1 MGRKKGKKTNNVNDN
16 VVNEEN
22 LSSSVDDKPSNEES
36 TEEIVENID
45 NNVEENK
52 EEVKIT
58 DEVQNLEVSENIETE
73 TSVEDSIKEE
83 DLKNEGSKIEENVEI
98 PNVIKPEN
106 KEENKKKKPNKFI
119 IIGLCA
125 LILIMMIIT
134 ATMGGDT
141 FQEGS
146 LTYNEFQAE
155 VKAGN
160 IESVIEDSMSPLI
173 TVVYKEGVCQ
183 EEYDEE
189 TNELKELNIVDNKRM
204 ETVINPNDEDFYK
217 NLAIA
222 DVKILIKDTTG
233 TTVMVALLGYLP
245 TFLMMGLLIWYMMS
259 TLKGG
264 MGQKKKKPVVKSET
278 KFSDV
283 AGMTEE
289 KEELL
294 FAIRSLKNS
303 EDYVAKGVK
312 PVRGILLEGPPGVGK
327 TLLAKAVAGE
337 AGVNFLSYSG
347 ADFVEMFVGLG
358 ARRIRNMY
366 EEAEKQKPCVVFIDE
381 IDALGKTRISGN
393 GSPGNQEADQ
403 TLVALLERMDGLNTT
418 SGILF
423 IAATNRVDSLDSA
436 LLRPGRFDK
445 TIHIGPPKTKED
457 REAIIEVHSKG
468 KHFEDG
474 VTTEKIGKL
483 CYGLTG
489 AEIAAALNDAVL
501 ESFKADRNGIISLD
515 DIDKAI
521 MKLFARG
528 LAKGR
533 HSDKDLKRVAIHEVG
548 HALMN
553 RHLGRTVVKVSIQPY
568 SSGVGGV
575 TQVDGENSGFD
586 GLRTKT
592 DLENDIKTLYAGKVA
607 EEVLLGEC
615 SVGASNDL
623 DRATHI
629 LRDYIGA
636 YGMNNGSYLSLVGLG
651 RENMMITANEKLLEE
666 MNEVAKSIY
675 ESVVAYFRKA
685 EVREKLQNIADVL
698 VEKEVIYD
706 LEEFFEEKS
715 DVVEDKQSFLEKVT
729 EKVSDILEKKDDENA

>member
-1 MGRKKGKKTNNVNDN
+1 MSRKRRKKLIENTEN
-16 VVNEEN
+16 VVNTDEVSNTDEVTNGLDIETEPFVEDKVEEN
-22 LSSSVDDKPSNEES
+22 VSVEENGSVEDILENENNVS
-36 TEEIVENID
+36 TSEEDIVEEVVEIEE
-45 NNVEENK
+45 NVNKVQENENTSQEENK
-52 EEVKIT
+52 EE
-58 DEVQNLEVSENIETE
+58 D
-73 TSVEDSIKEE
+73 KE
-83 DLKNEGSKIEENVEI
+83 
-98 PNVIKPEN
+98 
-106 KEENKKKKPNKFI
+106 KKKKPNKFVV
-119 IIGLCA
+119 IGLCVLLFFMICA
-125 LILIMMIIT
+125 STMMQ
-134 ATMGGDT
+134 GDNIK
-141 FQEGS
+141 EGS
-146 LTYNEFQAE
+146 LSYKEFLSE
-155 VKAGN
+155 VDNGYIDYVLYDSTSHL
-160 IESVIEDSMSPLI
+160 IEV
-173 TVVYKEGVCQ
+173 TYKEGVCQ
-183 EEYDEE
+183 EDYFDEE
-189 TNELKELNIVDNKRM
+189 TGEMKELTIVDNRRI
-204 ETVINPNDEDFYK
+204 ETVINPSDDDFYK
-217 NLAIA
+217 YLALH
-222 DVKILIKDTTG
+222 DVDLKIKDTTG
-233 TTVMVALLGYLP
+233 TTIMVALLGYLP
-245 TFLMMGLLIWYMMS
+245 TFLLMGILIWYMYS
-259 TLKGG
+259 TFKGG
-264 MGQKKKKPVVKSET
+264 MGQKKKPAVVKSTT

-303 EDYVAKGVK
+303 EEYVAKGVK

-403 TLVALLERMDGLNTT
+403 TLVALLERMDGMNTT

-474 VTTEKIGKL
+474 VTTERIGKL

-501 ESFKADRNGIISLD
+501 ESFKAERQGIISLD

-533 HSDKDLKRVAIHEVG
+533 HSDKDLRRVAVHEVG

-553 RHLGRTVVKVSIQPY
+553 RYLGRVVVKVSIQPY

-575 TQVDGENSGFD
+575 TQVDGENSGFE
-586 GLRTKT
+586 GLRTKS

-607 EEVLLGEC
+607 EEIVFGEC

-636 YGMNNGSYLSLVGLG
+636 YGMQDGNYLSLVGLS
-651 RENMMITANEKLLEE
+651 RENLMISANETLLED
-666 MNEVAKSIY
+666 MKKTAKTIYSEVV
-675 ESVVAYFRKA
+675 EYFSND
-685 EVREKLQNIADVL
+685 EVKEKLQNIADVL

-715 DVVEDKQSFLEKVT
+715 EESINLD
-729 EKVSDILEKKDDENA
+729 KKDEENA

>member
-1 MGRKKGKKTNNVNDN
+1 MSKRKKKSNNDLNDN
-16 VVNEEN
+16 VVNEEI
-22 LSSSVDDKPSNEES
+22 LSSSVDDKPSNEENIK
-36 TEEIVENID
+36 EIVED
-45 NNVEENK
+45 NTEENINEIK
-52 EEVKIT
+52 VPEVVSEEEKTEVSEEVK
-58 DEVQNLEVSENIETE
+58 EEK
-73 TSVEDSIKEE
+73 EDNS
-83 DLKNEGSKIEENVEI
+83 EENVVVPKIIE
-98 PNVIKPEN
+98 PKKE
-106 KEENKKKKPNKFI
+106 EENKKKKPNKWV
-119 IIGLCA
+119 IIGLSV
-125 LILIMMIIT
+125 LIFVMMMIT
-134 ATMGGDT
+134 AMMGGET
-141 FQEGS
+141 YQEGS

-160 IESVIEDSMSPLI
+160 IESVIEDGLSPLI

-183 EEYDEE
+183 EEFDEE
-189 TNELKELNIVDNKRM
+189 TGELKELNIVDNQRI
-204 ETVINPNDEDFYK
+204 ETVINPSDKDFYK
-217 NLAIA
+217 NLALE
-222 DVKILIKDTTG
+222 DVKIKVKDTTG

-245 TFLMMGLLIWYMMS
+245 TFLMMGLLLWYMMS

-264 MGQKKKKPVVKSET
+264 MGQKKKTTAVKSTT

-283 AGMTEE
+283 AGMSEE

-303 EDYVAKGVK
+303 EEYVEKGVK

-366 EEAEKQKPCVVFIDE
+366 DEAEKQKPCVVFIDE

-403 TLVALLERMDGLNTT
+403 TLVALLERMDGMNTT

-501 ESFKADRNGIISLD
+501 ESFKADRKGVISLD

-548 HALMN
+548 HAMMN

-586 GLRTKT
+586 GLRTKS

-607 EEVLLGEC
+607 EEVVLGEC

-636 YGMNNGSYLSLVGLG
+636 YGMNSGSYLSLVGLG

-666 MNEVAKSIY
+666 MNSVAKSIY
-675 ESVVAYFRKA
+675 DSVVEYFRKA

-698 VEKEVIYD
+698 VEREVIYD
-706 LEEFFEEKS
+706 LEEFFEEKAEES
-715 DVVEDKQSFLEKVT
+715 ISLD
-729 EKVSDILEKKDDENA
+729 KKDEENA

>member
-1 MGRKKGKKTNNVNDN
+1 MSRKRRKKLVDNTENMVNTDEVSNEFEVETEPFVEEKTEENVSVEENSSVENILENENNV
-16 VVNEEN
+16 VPSEEN
-22 LSSSVDDKPSNEES
+22 IVDEVKSSEEV
-36 TEEIVENID
+36 TEEIE
-45 NNVEENK
+45 NVEEIENNVQENENTSQ
-52 EEVKIT
+52 EE
-58 DEVQNLEVSENIETE
+58 
-73 TSVEDSIKEE
+73 
-83 DLKNEGSKIEENVEI
+83 
-98 PNVIKPEN
+98 
-106 KEENKKKKPNKFI
+106 KEENKKKKPNKFVV
-119 IIGLCA
+119 IGLCV
-125 LILIMMIIT
+125 LLFLMVCVSTMMQ
-134 ATMGGDT
+134 GDNIK
-141 FQEGS
+141 EGS
-146 LTYNEFQAE
+146 LTYNEFMSE
-155 VKAGN
+155 VENKN
-160 IESVIEDSMSPLI
+160 IDYVLYDSTSHLIEV
-173 TVVYKEGVCQ
+173 TYKEGVCQ
-183 EEYDEE
+183 EEYYDEE
-189 TNELKELNIVDNKRM
+189 TGELKELVIVDNRRI
-204 ETVINPNDEDFYK
+204 ETVINPSDEDFYK
-217 NLAIA
+217 YLALH
-222 DVKILIKDTTG
+222 DVDLKIKDTTS
-233 TTVMVALLGYLP
+233 TTIMVALLGYLP
-245 TFLMMGLLIWYMMS
+245 TFLLMGILIWYMYS
-259 TLKGG
+259 TFKGG
-264 MGQKKKKPVVKSET
+264 MGQKKKPTAVKSTT

-303 EDYVAKGVK
+303 EEYVAKGVK

-403 TLVALLERMDGLNTT
+403 TLVALLERMDGMNTT

-501 ESFKADRNGIISLD
+501 ESFKAERQGIISLD

-533 HSDKDLKRVAIHEVG
+533 HSDKDLKRVAVHEVG

-553 RHLGRTVVKVSIQPY
+553 RYLGRTVVKVSIQPY

-575 TQVDGENSGFD
+575 TQVDGENSGFE
-586 GLRTKT
+586 GLRTKS

-607 EEVLLGEC
+607 EEIIFGEC
-615 SVGASNDL
+615 SIGASNDL

-629 LRDYIGA
+629 LKDYIGA
-636 YGMNNGSYLSLVGLG
+636 YGMQEGNYLSLVGLS
-651 RENMMITANEKLLEE
+651 RENMMISANETLLED
-666 MNEVAKSIY
+666 MKKTAKQIYSEVVK
-675 ESVVAYFRKA
+675 YFSND
-685 EVREKLQNIADVL
+685 EVKEKLQNIADVL

-706 LEEFFEEKS
+706 LEEFFEEE
-715 DVVEDKQSFLEKVT
+715 VEEKQSFLEKVT
-729 EKVSDILEKKDDENA
+729 EKVSDILDKKDEENA

>member
-1 MGRKKGKKTNNVNDN
+1 MSKRKKKSNNDLNDN

-22 LSSSVDDKPSNEES
+22 IK
-36 TEEIVENID
+36 EIVED
-45 NNVEENK
+45 NTEENINEIK
-52 EEVKIT
+52 VPEVVSEEEKTEESEEVK
-58 DEVQNLEVSENIETE
+58 EEK
-73 TSVEDSIKEE
+73 EDNS
-83 DLKNEGSKIEENVEI
+83 EENVVVPEI
-98 PNVIKPEN
+98 IEPKKE
-106 KEENKKKKPNKFI
+106 EENKKKKPNKWV
-119 IIGLCA
+119 IIGLSA
-125 LILIMMIIT
+125 LIFVMMMIT
-134 ATMGGDT
+134 AMMGGET
-141 FQEGS
+141 YQEGS

-160 IESVIEDSMSPLI
+160 IESVIEDGLSPLI

-183 EEYDEE
+183 EEFDEE
-189 TNELKELNIVDNKRM
+189 TGELKELNIVDNQRI
-204 ETVINPNDEDFYK
+204 ETVINPSDDDFYK

-222 DVKILIKDTTG
+222 DVKIKVKDTTG

-264 MGQKKKKPVVKSET
+264 MGQKKKTTAVKSTT

-283 AGMTEE
+283 AGMSEE

-303 EDYVAKGVK
+303 EEYVEKGVK

-366 EEAEKQKPCVVFIDE
+366 DEAEKQKPCVVFIDE

-403 TLVALLERMDGLNTT
+403 TLVALLERMDGMNTT

-501 ESFKADRNGIISLD
+501 ESFKADRKGVISLD

-548 HALMN
+548 HAMMN

-586 GLRTKT
+586 GLRTKS

-607 EEVLLGEC
+607 EEVVLGEC

-636 YGMNNGSYLSLVGLG
+636 YGMNSGSYLSLVGLG

-666 MNEVAKSIY
+666 MNSVAKSIY
-675 ESVVAYFRKA
+675 DSVVEYFRKA

-698 VEKEVIYD
+698 VEREVIYD
-706 LEEFFEEKS
+706 LEEFFEEKAEES
-715 DVVEDKQSFLEKVT
+715 ISLD
-729 EKVSDILEKKDDENA
+729 KKDEENA

>member
-1 MGRKKGKKTNNVNDN
+1 MSKRKKKSNNDLNDN
-16 VVNEEN
+16 VVNEEI
-22 LSSSVDDKPSNEES
+22 LSSSVDDKPSNEENIK
-36 TEEIVENID
+36 EIVED
-45 NNVEENK
+45 NTEENINEIK
-52 EEVKIT
+52 VPEVVSEEEKTEVSEEVK
-58 DEVQNLEVSENIETE
+58 EEK
-73 TSVEDSIKEE
+73 EDNS
-83 DLKNEGSKIEENVEI
+83 EENVVVPKIIE
-98 PNVIKPEN
+98 PKKE
-106 KEENKKKKPNKFI
+106 EENKKKKPNKWV
-119 IIGLCA
+119 IIGLSV
-125 LILIMMIIT
+125 LIFVMMMIT
-134 ATMGGDT
+134 AMMGGET
-141 FQEGS
+141 YQEGS
-146 LTYNEFQAE
+146 LTYNKFQEE

-160 IESVIEDSMSPLI
+160 IDSVIEDGLSPLI

-183 EEYDEE
+183 EEFDEE
-189 TNELKELNIVDNKRM
+189 TGELKELNIVDNQRI
-204 ETVINPNDEDFYK
+204 ETVINPSDKDFYK
-217 NLAIA
+217 NLALE
-222 DVKILIKDTTG
+222 DVKIKVKDTTG

-245 TFLMMGLLIWYMMS
+245 TFLMMGLLLWYMMS

-264 MGQKKKKPVVKSET
+264 MGQKKKTTAVKSTT

-283 AGMTEE
+283 AGMSEE

-303 EDYVAKGVK
+303 EEYVEKGVK

-366 EEAEKQKPCVVFIDE
+366 DEAEKQKPCVVFIDE

-403 TLVALLERMDGLNTT
+403 TLVALLERMDGMNTT

-501 ESFKADRNGIISLD
+501 ESFKADRKGVISLD

-548 HALMN
+548 HAMMN

-586 GLRTKT
+586 GLRTKS

-607 EEVLLGEC
+607 EEVVLGEC

-636 YGMNNGSYLSLVGLG
+636 YGMNSGSYLSLVGLG

-666 MNEVAKSIY
+666 MNSVAKSIY
-675 ESVVAYFRKA
+675 DSVVEYFRKA

-698 VEKEVIYD
+698 VEREVIYD
-706 LEEFFEEKS
+706 LEEFFEEKAEES
-715 DVVEDKQSFLEKVT
+715 ISLD
-729 EKVSDILEKKDDENA
+729 KKDEENA

>member
-1 MGRKKGKKTNNVNDN
+1 MSKRKKKSNNDLNDN
-16 VVNEEN
+16 DVNEEI
-22 LSSSVDDKPSNEES
+22 LSSSVDDKPSNEENIK
-36 TEEIVENID
+36 EIVED
-45 NNVEENK
+45 NTEENINEIK
-52 EEVKIT
+52 VPEVVSEEEKT
-58 DEVQNLEVSENIETE
+58 EVSEEE
-73 TSVEDSIKEE
+73 KEE
-83 DLKNEGSKIEENVEI
+83 KEDNSEENVVVPEI
-98 PNVIKPEN
+98 IEPKKE
-106 KEENKKKKPNKFI
+106 EENKKKKPNKWV
-119 IIGLCA
+119 IIGLSV
-125 LILIMMIIT
+125 LIFVMMMIT
-134 ATMGGDT
+134 AMMGGET
-141 FQEGS
+141 YQEGS
-146 LTYNEFQAE
+146 LTYNEFQDE
-155 VKAGN
+155 VKAHN
-160 IESVIEDSMSPLI
+160 IDSVIEDGLSPLI

-183 EEYDEE
+183 EEFDEE
-189 TNELKELNIVDNKRM
+189 TGELKELNIVDNQRI
-204 ETVINPNDEDFYK
+204 ETVINPSDDDFYK
-217 NLAIA
+217 NLAIEG
-222 DVKILIKDTTG
+222 VKIKVKDTTG

-264 MGQKKKKPVVKSET
+264 MGQKKKTTAVKSTT

-283 AGMTEE
+283 AGMSEE

-303 EDYVAKGVK
+303 EEYVEKGVK

-366 EEAEKQKPCVVFIDE
+366 DEAEKQKPCVVFIDE

-403 TLVALLERMDGLNTT
+403 TLVALLERMDGMNTT

-501 ESFKADRNGIISLD
+501 ESFKADRKGVISLD

-548 HALMN
+548 HAMMN

-586 GLRTKT
+586 GLRTKS

-607 EEVLLGEC
+607 EEVVLGEC

-636 YGMNNGSYLSLVGLG
+636 YGMNSGSYLSLVGLG

-666 MNEVAKSIY
+666 MNSVAKSIY
-675 ESVVAYFRKA
+675 DSVVEYFRKA

-698 VEKEVIYD
+698 VEREVIYD
-706 LEEFFEEKS
+706 LEEFFEEKAEES
-715 DVVEDKQSFLEKVT
+715 ISLD
-729 EKVSDILEKKDDENA
+729 KKDEENA

>member
-1 MGRKKGKKTNNVNDN
+1 MSKRKKKSNNDLNDN
-16 VVNEEN
+16 VVNEEI
-22 LSSSVDDKPSNEES
+22 LSSSVDDKPSNEENIK
-36 TEEIVENID
+36 EIVED
-45 NNVEENK
+45 NTEENINEIK
-52 EEVKIT
+52 VPEVVSEEEKTEESEEVK
-58 DEVQNLEVSENIETE
+58 EEK
-73 TSVEDSIKEE
+73 EDNS
-83 DLKNEGSKIEENVEI
+83 EENVVVPEI
-98 PNVIKPEN
+98 IEPKKE
-106 KEENKKKKPNKFI
+106 EENKKKKPNKWV
-119 IIGLCA
+119 IIGLSV
-125 LILIMMIIT
+125 LIFVMMMIT
-134 ATMGGDT
+134 AMMGGET
-141 FQEGS
+141 YQEGS

-160 IESVIEDSMSPLI
+160 IESVIEDGLSPLI

-183 EEYDEE
+183 EEFDEE
-189 TNELKELNIVDNKRM
+189 TGELKELNIVDNQRI
-204 ETVINPNDEDFYK
+204 ETVINPSDDDFYK

-222 DVKILIKDTTG
+222 DVKIKVKDTTG

-264 MGQKKKKPVVKSET
+264 MGQKKKTTAVKSTT

-283 AGMTEE
+283 AGMSEE

-303 EDYVAKGVK
+303 EEYVEKGVK

-366 EEAEKQKPCVVFIDE
+366 DEAEKQKPCVVFIDE

-403 TLVALLERMDGLNTT
+403 TLVALLERMDGMNTT

-501 ESFKADRNGIISLD
+501 ESFKADRKGVISLD

-548 HALMN
+548 HAMMN

-586 GLRTKT
+586 GLRTKS

-607 EEVLLGEC
+607 EEVVLGEC

-636 YGMNNGSYLSLVGLG
+636 YGMNSGSYLSLVGLG

-666 MNEVAKSIY
+666 MNSVAKSIY
-675 ESVVAYFRKA
+675 DSVIEYFRKA

-698 VEKEVIYD
+698 VEREVIYD
-706 LEEFFEEKS
+706 LEEFFEEKAEES
-715 DVVEDKQSFLEKVT
+715 ISLD
-729 EKVSDILEKKDDENA
+729 KKDEENA

>member
-1 MGRKKGKKTNNVNDN
+1 MSKRKKKSNNDLNDN
-16 VVNEEN
+16 VVNEEI
-22 LSSSVDDKPSNEES
+22 LSSSVDDKPSNEENIK
-36 TEEIVENID
+36 EIVED
-45 NNVEENK
+45 NTEENINEIK
-52 EEVKIT
+52 VPEVVSEEEKT
-58 DEVQNLEVSENIETE
+58 EVSEEE
-73 TSVEDSIKEE
+73 KEE
-83 DLKNEGSKIEENVEI
+83 KEDNSEENVVVPEI
-98 PNVIKPEN
+98 IEPKKE
-106 KEENKKKKPNKFI
+106 EENKKKKPNKWV
-119 IIGLCA
+119 IIGLSV
-125 LILIMMIIT
+125 LIFVMMMIT
-134 ATMGGDT
+134 AMMGGET
-141 FQEGS
+141 YHEGS
-146 LTYNEFQAE
+146 LTYNEFQDE
-155 VKAGN
+155 VKAHN
-160 IESVIEDSMSPLI
+160 IDSVIEDGLSPLI
-173 TVVYKEGVCQ
+173 TVVYKEGLCQ
-183 EEYDEE
+183 EEEFDEE
-189 TNELKELNIVDNKRM
+189 TGELKELNIVDNQRI
-204 ETVINPNDEDFYK
+204 ETVINPSDDDFYK
-217 NLAIA
+217 NLAIEG
-222 DVKILIKDTTG
+222 VKIKVKDTTG

-264 MGQKKKKPVVKSET
+264 MGQKKKTTAVKSTT

-283 AGMTEE
+283 AGMSEE

-303 EDYVAKGVK
+303 EEYVEKGVK

-366 EEAEKQKPCVVFIDE
+366 DEAEKQKPCVVFIDE

-403 TLVALLERMDGLNTT
+403 TLVALLERMDGMNTT

-501 ESFKADRNGIISLD
+501 ESFKADRKGVISLD

-548 HALMN
+548 HAMMN

-586 GLRTKT
+586 GLRTKS

-607 EEVLLGEC
+607 EEVVLGEC

-636 YGMNNGSYLSLVGLG
+636 YGMNSGSYLSLVGLG

-666 MNEVAKSIY
+666 MNSVAKSIY
-675 ESVVAYFRKA
+675 DSVVEYFRKA

-698 VEKEVIYD
+698 VEREVIYD
-706 LEEFFEEKS
+706 LEEFFEEKAEES
-715 DVVEDKQSFLEKVT
+715 ISLD
-729 EKVSDILEKKDDENA
+729 KKDEENA

>member
-1 MGRKKGKKTNNVNDN
+1 MSRKKKKKLIENTENAINTDGVSNDFEVETEPFVEDKVEENMSVEENGSVEDILENKNNVSTSEEDI
-16 VVNEEN
+16 VEEVAEIEEN
-22 LSSSVDDKPSNEES
+22 VNKVQENENTS
-36 TEEIVENID
+36 Q
-45 NNVEENK
+45 EENK
-52 EEVKIT
+52 EEDK
-58 DEVQNLEVSENIETE
+58 E
-73 TSVEDSIKEE
+73 KEE
-83 DLKNEGSKIEENVEI
+83 
-98 PNVIKPEN
+98 
-106 KEENKKKKPNKFI
+106 KKKKPNKFVV
-119 IIGLCA
+119 IGLCVLLFLMICA
-125 LILIMMIIT
+125 STMMQ
-134 ATMGGDT
+134 GDNIK
-141 FQEGS
+141 EGS
-146 LTYNEFQAE
+146 LTYNEFMTE
-155 VKAGN
+155 VENKN
-160 IESVIEDSMSPLI
+160 IDYVLYDSTSHLIEV
-173 TVVYKEGVCQ
+173 TYKEGVCQ
-183 EEYDEE
+183 EDYFDEE
-189 TNELKELNIVDNKRM
+189 TGEMKELTIVDNRRI
-204 ETVINPNDEDFYK
+204 ETVINPSDDDFYK
-217 NLAIA
+217 YLALH
-222 DVKILIKDTTG
+222 DVDLKIKDTTG
-233 TTVMVALLGYLP
+233 TTIMVALLGYLP
-245 TFLMMGLLIWYMMS
+245 TFLLMGILIWYMYS
-259 TLKGG
+259 TFKGG
-264 MGQKKKKPVVKSET
+264 MGQKKKPTAVKSTT

-303 EDYVAKGVK
+303 EEFVAKGVK

-337 AGVNFLSYSG
+337 AVVNFLSYSG

-403 TLVALLERMDGLNTT
+403 TLVALLERMDGMNTT

-501 ESFKADRNGIISLD
+501 ESFKAERQGIISLD

-553 RHLGRTVVKVSIQPY
+553 RYLGRTVVKVSIQPY

-607 EEVLLGEC
+607 EEIILGEC

-636 YGMNNGSYLSLVGLG
+636 YGMQDGNYLSLVGLS
-651 RENMMITANEKLLEE
+651 RENLMISANETLLEN
-666 MNEVAKSIY
+666 MNNVAKQIY
-675 ESVVAYFRKA
+675 SEVVEYFSND
-685 EVREKLQNIADVL
+685 EVKEKLHNIANVL
-698 VEKEVIYD
+698 VDKEVIYD

-715 DVVEDKQSFLEKVT
+715 EESIDLD
-729 EKVSDILEKKDDENA
+729 KKDEENA

>member
-1 MGRKKGKKTNNVNDN
+1 MSKRKKKSNNDLNDN
-16 VVNEEN
+16 VVNEEIKN
-22 LSSSVDDKPSNEES
+22 SSVDDKPSNEENIK
-36 TEEIVENID
+36 EIVED
-45 NNVEENK
+45 NTEENINEIK
-52 EEVKIT
+52 VPEVVSEEEKTEVSEEVK
-58 DEVQNLEVSENIETE
+58 EEK
-73 TSVEDSIKEE
+73 EDNS
-83 DLKNEGSKIEENVEI
+83 EENVVVPEI
-98 PNVIKPEN
+98 IEPKKE
-106 KEENKKKKPNKFI
+106 EENKKKKPNKWV
-119 IIGLCA
+119 IIGLSV
-125 LILIMMIIT
+125 LIFVMMMIT
-134 ATMGGDT
+134 AMMGGET
-141 FQEGS
+141 YQEGS

-160 IESVIEDSMSPLI
+160 IESVIEDGLSPLI

-183 EEYDEE
+183 EEFDEE
-189 TNELKELNIVDNKRM
+189 TGELKELNIVDNQRI
-204 ETVINPNDEDFYK
+204 ETVINPSDKDFYK
-217 NLAIA
+217 NLALE
-222 DVKILIKDTTG
+222 DVKIKVKDTTG

-245 TFLMMGLLIWYMMS
+245 TFLMMGLLLWYMMS

-264 MGQKKKKPVVKSET
+264 MGQKKKTTAVKSTT

-283 AGMTEE
+283 AGMSEE

-303 EDYVAKGVK
+303 EEYVEKGVK

-366 EEAEKQKPCVVFIDE
+366 DEAEKQKPCVVFIDE

-403 TLVALLERMDGLNTT
+403 TLVALLERMDGMNTT

-501 ESFKADRNGIISLD
+501 ESFKADRKGVISLD

-548 HALMN
+548 HAMMN

-586 GLRTKT
+586 GLRTKS

-607 EEVLLGEC
+607 EEVVLGEC

-636 YGMNNGSYLSLVGLG
+636 YGMNSGSYLSLVGLG

-666 MNEVAKSIY
+666 MNSVAKSIY
-675 ESVVAYFRKA
+675 DSVIEYFRKA

-698 VEKEVIYD
+698 VEREVIYD
-706 LEEFFEEKS
+706 LEEFFEEKAEES
-715 DVVEDKQSFLEKVT
+715 ISLD
-729 EKVSDILEKKDDENA
+729 KKDEENA

>member
-1 MGRKKGKKTNNVNDN
+1 MSKRKKKSNNDLNDN
-16 VVNEEN
+16 VVNEEI
-22 LSSSVDDKPSNEES
+22 LSSSVDDKPSNEENIK
-36 TEEIVENID
+36 EIVED
-45 NNVEENK
+45 NTEENINEIK
-52 EEVKIT
+52 VPEVVSEEEKTEVSEEVK
-58 DEVQNLEVSENIETE
+58 EEK
-73 TSVEDSIKEE
+73 EDNS
-83 DLKNEGSKIEENVEI
+83 EENVVVPKIIE
-98 PNVIKPEN
+98 PKKE
-106 KEENKKKKPNKFI
+106 EENKKKKPNKWV
-119 IIGLCA
+119 IIGLSV
-125 LILIMMIIT
+125 LIFVMMMIT
-134 ATMGGDT
+134 AMMGGET
-141 FQEGS
+141 YQEGS
-146 LTYNEFQAE
+146 LTYNKFQEE

-160 IESVIEDSMSPLI
+160 IDSVIEDGLSPLI
-173 TVVYKEGVCQ
+173 TVVYKEGLCQ
-183 EEYDEE
+183 EEEFDEE
-189 TNELKELNIVDNKRM
+189 TGELKELNIVDNQRI
-204 ETVINPNDEDFYK
+204 ETVINPSDKDFYK
-217 NLAIA
+217 NLALE
-222 DVKILIKDTTG
+222 DVKIKVKDTTG

-245 TFLMMGLLIWYMMS
+245 TFLMMGLLLWYMMS

-264 MGQKKKKPVVKSET
+264 MGQKKKTTAVKSTT

-283 AGMTEE
+283 AGMSEE

-303 EDYVAKGVK
+303 EEYVEKGVK

-366 EEAEKQKPCVVFIDE
+366 DEAEKQKPCVVFIDE

-403 TLVALLERMDGLNTT
+403 TLVALLERMDGMNTT

-501 ESFKADRNGIISLD
+501 ESFKADRKGVISLD

-548 HALMN
+548 HAMMN

-586 GLRTKT
+586 GLRTKS

-607 EEVLLGEC
+607 EEVVLGEC

-636 YGMNNGSYLSLVGLG
+636 YGMNSGSYLSLVGLG

-666 MNEVAKSIY
+666 MNSVAKSIY
-675 ESVVAYFRKA
+675 DSVIEYFRKA

-698 VEKEVIYD
+698 VEREVIYD
-706 LEEFFEEKS
+706 LEEFFEEKAEES
-715 DVVEDKQSFLEKVT
+715 ISLD
-729 EKVSDILEKKDDENA
+729 KKDEENA

>member
-1 MGRKKGKKTNNVNDN
+1 MSKRKKKSNNDLNDN
-16 VVNEEN
+16 VVNEEI
-22 LSSSVDDKPSNEES
+22 LSSSVDDKPSNEENIK
-36 TEEIVENID
+36 EIVED
-45 NNVEENK
+45 NTEENINEIK
-52 EEVKIT
+52 VPEVVSEEEKTEESEEVK
-58 DEVQNLEVSENIETE
+58 EEK
-73 TSVEDSIKEE
+73 EDNS
-83 DLKNEGSKIEENVEI
+83 EENVVVPEI
-98 PNVIKPEN
+98 IEPKKE
-106 KEENKKKKPNKFI
+106 EENKKKKPNKWV
-119 IIGLCA
+119 IIGLSA
-125 LILIMMIIT
+125 LIFVMMMIT
-134 ATMGGDT
+134 AMMGGET
-141 FQEGS
+141 YQEGS

-160 IESVIEDSMSPLI
+160 IESVIEDGLSPLI

-183 EEYDEE
+183 EEFDEE
-189 TNELKELNIVDNKRM
+189 TGELKELNIVDNQRI
-204 ETVINPNDEDFYK
+204 ETVINPSDDDFYK
-217 NLAIA
+217 NLAIEG
-222 DVKILIKDTTG
+222 VKIKVKDTTG

-264 MGQKKKKPVVKSET
+264 MGQKKKTTAVKSTT

-283 AGMTEE
+283 AGMSEE

-303 EDYVAKGVK
+303 EEYVEKGVK

-366 EEAEKQKPCVVFIDE
+366 DEAEKQKPCVVFIDE

-403 TLVALLERMDGLNTT
+403 TLVALLERMDGMNTT

-501 ESFKADRNGIISLD
+501 ESFKADRKGVISLD

-548 HALMN
+548 HAMMN

-586 GLRTKT
+586 GLRTKS

-607 EEVLLGEC
+607 EEVVLGEC

-636 YGMNNGSYLSLVGLG
+636 YGMNSGSYLSLVGLG

-666 MNEVAKSIY
+666 MNSVAKSIY
-675 ESVVAYFRKA
+675 DSVVEYFRKA

-698 VEKEVIYD
+698 VEREVIYD
-706 LEEFFEEKS
+706 LEEFFEEKAEES
-715 DVVEDKQSFLEKVT
+715 ISLD
-729 EKVSDILEKKDDENA
+729 KKDEENA

>member
-1 MGRKKGKKTNNVNDN
+1 MSKRKKKSNNDLNDN
-16 VVNEEN
+16 VVNEEI
-22 LSSSVDDKPSNEES
+22 LSSSVDDKPSNEENIK
-36 TEEIVENID
+36 EIVED
-45 NNVEENK
+45 NTEENINEIK
-52 EEVKIT
+52 VPEVVSEEEKT
-58 DEVQNLEVSENIETE
+58 EVSEEE
-73 TSVEDSIKEE
+73 KEE
-83 DLKNEGSKIEENVEI
+83 KEDNSEENVVVPEI
-98 PNVIKPEN
+98 IEPKKE
-106 KEENKKKKPNKFI
+106 EENKKKKPNKWV
-119 IIGLCA
+119 IIGLSV
-125 LILIMMIIT
+125 LIFVMMMIT
-134 ATMGGDT
+134 AMMGGET
-141 FQEGS
+141 YQEGS
-146 LTYNEFQAE
+146 LTYNEFQDE
-155 VKAGN
+155 VKAHN
-160 IESVIEDSMSPLI
+160 IDSVIEDGLSPLI

-183 EEYDEE
+183 EEFDEE
-189 TNELKELNIVDNKRM
+189 TGELKELNIVDNQRI
-204 ETVINPNDEDFYK
+204 ETVINPSDDDFYK
-217 NLAIA
+217 NLAIEG
-222 DVKILIKDTTG
+222 VKIKVKDTTG

-264 MGQKKKKPVVKSET
+264 MGQKKKTTAVKSTT

-283 AGMTEE
+283 AGMSEE

-303 EDYVAKGVK
+303 EEYVEKGVK

-347 ADFVEMFVGLG
+347 EDFVEMFVGLG

-366 EEAEKQKPCVVFIDE
+366 DEAEKQKPCVVFIDE

-403 TLVALLERMDGLNTT
+403 TLVALLERMDGMNTT

-501 ESFKADRNGIISLD
+501 ESFKADRKGVISLD

-548 HALMN
+548 HAMMN

-586 GLRTKT
+586 GLRTKS

-607 EEVLLGEC
+607 EEVVLGEC

-636 YGMNNGSYLSLVGLG
+636 YGMNSGSYLSLVGLG

-666 MNEVAKSIY
+666 MNSVAKSIY
-675 ESVVAYFRKA
+675 DSVVEYFRKA

-698 VEKEVIYD
+698 VEREVIYD
-706 LEEFFEEKS
+706 LEEFFEEKAEES
-715 DVVEDKQSFLEKVT
+715 ISLD
-729 EKVSDILEKKDDENA
+729 KKDEENA

>member
-1 MGRKKGKKTNNVNDN
+1 MSRKKKKSNNDLIDS
-16 VVNEEN
+16 VVNEEIEN
-22 LSSSVDDKPSNEES
+22 SSVDDKPSNEENIK
-36 TEEIVENID
+36 EIVEQKTEESVIEVPKV
-45 NNVEENK
+45 VEEEK
-52 EEVKIT
+52 EEEK
-58 DEVQNLEVSENIETE
+58 EENISDNSSE
-73 TSVEDSIKEE
+73 KEE
-83 DLKNEGSKIEENVEI
+83 NTVVPEVIEPKKE
-98 PNVIKPEN
+98 
-106 KEENKKKKPNKFI
+106 EENKKKKPNKWI
-119 IIGLCA
+119 IIGLSV
-125 LILIMMIIT
+125 LIFVMMMIT
-134 ATMGGDT
+134 AMMGGET
-141 FQEGS
+141 YQEGS

-160 IESVIEDSMSPLI
+160 IESVIEDGLSPLI

-189 TNELKELNIVDNKRM
+189 TGELKELNIVENKRI
-204 ETVINPNDEDFYK
+204 ETVINPSDDDFYK

-222 DVKILIKDTTG
+222 DVKIMVKDTTG
-233 TTVMVALLGYLP
+233 TTIMVALLGYLP

-264 MGQKKKKPVVKSET
+264 MGQKKKTTAVKSTT

-303 EDYVAKGVK
+303 EEYVAKGVK

-366 EEAEKQKPCVVFIDE
+366 DEAEKQKPCVVFIDE

-403 TLVALLERMDGLNTT
+403 TLVALLERMDGMNTT

-501 ESFKADRNGIISLD
+501 ESFKADRNGVISLD

-548 HALMN
+548 HAMMN

-586 GLRTKT
+586 GLRTKS

-607 EEVLLGEC
+607 EEVVLGEC

-636 YGMNNGSYLSLVGLG
+636 YGMNSGSYLSLVGLG

-666 MNEVAKSIY
+666 MNDVAKSIY
-675 ESVVAYFRKA
+675 ESVVEYFRKA

-706 LEEFFEEKS
+706 LEEFFEEK
-715 DVVEDKQSFLEKVT
+715 VEEKA
-729 EKVSDILEKKDDENA
+729 EDSIILEKKDEENA

>member
-1 MGRKKGKKTNNVNDN
+1 MSKRKKKSNNDLNDN
-16 VVNEEN
+16 VVNEEI
-22 LSSSVDDKPSNEES
+22 LSSSVDDKPSNEENIK
-36 TEEIVENID
+36 EIVED
-45 NNVEENK
+45 NTEENINEIK
-52 EEVKIT
+52 VPEVVSEEEKTEVSEEVK
-58 DEVQNLEVSENIETE
+58 EEK
-73 TSVEDSIKEE
+73 EDNS
-83 DLKNEGSKIEENVEI
+83 EENVVVPKIIE
-98 PNVIKPEN
+98 PKKE
-106 KEENKKKKPNKFI
+106 EENKKKKPNKWV
-119 IIGLCA
+119 IIGLSV
-125 LILIMMIIT
+125 LIFVMMMIT
-134 ATMGGDT
+134 AMMGGET
-141 FQEGS
+141 YQEGS
-146 LTYNEFQAE
+146 LTYNKFQEE

-160 IESVIEDSMSPLI
+160 IDSVIEDGLSPLI
-173 TVVYKEGVCQ
+173 TVVYKEGLCQ
-183 EEYDEE
+183 EEEFDEE
-189 TNELKELNIVDNKRM
+189 TGELKELNIVDNQRI
-204 ETVINPNDEDFYK
+204 ETVINPSDKDFYK
-217 NLAIA
+217 NLALE
-222 DVKILIKDTTG
+222 DVKIKVKDTTG

-245 TFLMMGLLIWYMMS
+245 TFLMMGLLLWYMMS

-264 MGQKKKKPVVKSET
+264 MGQKKKTTAVKSTT

-283 AGMTEE
+283 AGMSEE

-303 EDYVAKGVK
+303 EEYVEQGVK

-366 EEAEKQKPCVVFIDE
+366 DEAEKQKPCVVFIDE

-403 TLVALLERMDGLNTT
+403 TLVALLERMDGMNTT

-501 ESFKADRNGIISLD
+501 ESFKADRKGVISLD

-548 HALMN
+548 HAMMN

-586 GLRTKT
+586 GLRTKS

-607 EEVLLGEC
+607 EEVVLGEC

-636 YGMNNGSYLSLVGLG
+636 YGMNSGSYLSLVGLG

-666 MNEVAKSIY
+666 MNSVAKSIY
-675 ESVVAYFRKA
+675 DSVIEYFRKA

-698 VEKEVIYD
+698 VEREVIYD
-706 LEEFFEEKS
+706 LEEFFEEKAEES
-715 DVVEDKQSFLEKVT
+715 ISLD
-729 EKVSDILEKKDDENA
+729 KKDEENA

>member
-1 MGRKKGKKTNNVNDN
+1 MSRKKKKSNNDLIDS
-16 VVNEEN
+16 VVNEEIEN
-22 LSSSVDDKPSNEES
+22 SSVDDKPSNEENIK
-36 TEEIVENID
+36 EIVEQKTEESVIEVPKV
-45 NNVEENK
+45 VEEEK
-52 EEVKIT
+52 EEEK
-58 DEVQNLEVSENIETE
+58 EENISDNSSE
-73 TSVEDSIKEE
+73 KEE
-83 DLKNEGSKIEENVEI
+83 NTVVPEVIEPKKE
-98 PNVIKPEN
+98 
-106 KEENKKKKPNKFI
+106 EENKKKKPNKWI
-119 IIGLCA
+119 IIGLSV
-125 LILIMMIIT
+125 LIFVMMMIT
-134 ATMGGDT
+134 AMMGGET
-141 FQEGS
+141 YQEGS

-160 IESVIEDSMSPLI
+160 IESVIEDGLSPLI

-189 TNELKELNIVDNKRM
+189 TGELKELNIVENKRI
-204 ETVINPNDEDFYK
+204 ETVINPSDDDFYK

-222 DVKILIKDTTG
+222 DVKIMVKDTTG
-233 TTVMVALLGYLP
+233 TTIMVALLGYLP

-264 MGQKKKKPVVKSET
+264 MGQKKKTTAVKSTT

-303 EDYVAKGVK
+303 EEYVAKGVK

-366 EEAEKQKPCVVFIDE
+366 DEAEKQKPCVVFIDE

-403 TLVALLERMDGLNTT
+403 TLVALLERMDGMNTT

-501 ESFKADRNGIISLD
+501 ESFKADRNGVISLD

-548 HALMN
+548 HAMMN

-586 GLRTKT
+586 GLRTKS

-607 EEVLLGEC
+607 EEVVLGEC

-636 YGMNNGSYLSLVGLG
+636 YGMNSGSYLSLVGLG

-666 MNEVAKSIY
+666 MNDVAKSIY
-675 ESVVAYFRKA
+675 ESVVEYFRKA

-706 LEEFFEEKS
+706 LEEFFEEK
-715 DVVEDKQSFLEKVT
+715 VEEKA
-729 EKVSDILEKKDDENA
+729 EDSISLEKKDEENA

>member
-1 MGRKKGKKTNNVNDN
+1 MSRKKKKSNNDLIDS
-16 VVNEEN
+16 VVNEEIEN
-22 LSSSVDDKPSNEES
+22 SSVDDKPSNEENIK
-36 TEEIVENID
+36 EIVEQKTEESVIEVPKV
-45 NNVEENK
+45 VEEEK
-52 EEVKIT
+52 EEEK
-58 DEVQNLEVSENIETE
+58 EENISDNSSE
-73 TSVEDSIKEE
+73 KEE
-83 DLKNEGSKIEENVEI
+83 NTVVPEVIEPKKE
-98 PNVIKPEN
+98 
-106 KEENKKKKPNKFI
+106 EENKKKKPNKWI
-119 IIGLCA
+119 IIGLSV
-125 LILIMMIIT
+125 LIFVMMMIT
-134 ATMGGDT
+134 AMMGGET
-141 FQEGS
+141 YQEGS

-160 IESVIEDSMSPLI
+160 IESVIEDGLSPLI

-189 TNELKELNIVDNKRM
+189 TGELKELNIVEKKRI
-204 ETVINPNDEDFYK
+204 ETVINPSDDDFYK

-222 DVKILIKDTTG
+222 DVKIMVKDTTG
-233 TTVMVALLGYLP
+233 TTIMVALLGYLP

-264 MGQKKKKPVVKSET
+264 MGQKKKTTAVKSTT

-303 EDYVAKGVK
+303 EEYVAKGVK

-366 EEAEKQKPCVVFIDE
+366 DEAEKQKPCVVFIDE

-403 TLVALLERMDGLNTT
+403 TLVALLERMDGMNTT

-501 ESFKADRNGIISLD
+501 ESFKADRNGVISLD

-548 HALMN
+548 HAMMN

-586 GLRTKT
+586 GLRTKS

-607 EEVLLGEC
+607 EEVVLGEC

-636 YGMNNGSYLSLVGLG
+636 YGMNSGSYLSLVGLG

-666 MNEVAKSIY
+666 MNDVAKSIY
-675 ESVVAYFRKA
+675 ESVVEYFRKA

-706 LEEFFEEKS
+706 LEEFFEEK
-715 DVVEDKQSFLEKVT
+715 VEEKA
-729 EKVSDILEKKDDENA
+729 EDSISLEKKDEENA

>member
-1 MGRKKGKKTNNVNDN
+1 MSRKKKKKLIENTEN
-16 VVNEEN
+16 VVNTDEVSNTDEVTNGLDIETEPFVEDKVEEN
-22 LSSSVDDKPSNEES
+22 VSVEENGSVEDILENKNNVS
-36 TEEIVENID
+36 TSEEDIVEEVAEIEE
-45 NNVEENK
+45 NVNKVQENENTSQEENK
-52 EEVKIT
+52 EEDK
-58 DEVQNLEVSENIETE
+58 E
-73 TSVEDSIKEE
+73 KEE
-83 DLKNEGSKIEENVEI
+83 
-98 PNVIKPEN
+98 
-106 KEENKKKKPNKFI
+106 KKKKPNKFVV
-119 IIGLCA
+119 IGLCVLLFLMICA
-125 LILIMMIIT
+125 STMMQ
-134 ATMGGDT
+134 GDNIK
-141 FQEGS
+141 EGS
-146 LTYNEFQAE
+146 LTYNEFMTE
-155 VKAGN
+155 VENKN
-160 IESVIEDSMSPLI
+160 IDYVLYDSTSHLIEV
-173 TVVYKEGVCQ
+173 TYKEGVCQ
-183 EEYDEE
+183 EDYFDEE
-189 TNELKELNIVDNKRM
+189 TGEMKELTIVDNRRI
-204 ETVINPNDEDFYK
+204 ETVINPSDDDFYK
-217 NLAIA
+217 YLALH
-222 DVKILIKDTTG
+222 DVDLKIKDTTG
-233 TTVMVALLGYLP
+233 TTIMVALLGYLP
-245 TFLMMGLLIWYMMS
+245 TFLLMGILIWYMYS
-259 TLKGG
+259 TFKGG
-264 MGQKKKKPVVKSET
+264 MGQKKKPTAVKSTT

-303 EDYVAKGVK
+303 EEFVAKGVK

-403 TLVALLERMDGLNTT
+403 TLVALLERMDGMNTT

-501 ESFKADRNGIISLD
+501 ESFKAERQGIISLD

-553 RHLGRTVVKVSIQPY
+553 RYLGRTVVKVSIQPY

-607 EEVLLGEC
+607 EEIILGEC

-636 YGMNNGSYLSLVGLG
+636 YGMQDGNYLSLVGLS
-651 RENMMITANEKLLEE
+651 RENLMISANETLLEN
-666 MNEVAKSIY
+666 MNKVAKQIY
-675 ESVVAYFRKA
+675 SEVVEYFSND
-685 EVREKLQNIADVL
+685 EVKEKLHNIANVL
-698 VEKEVIYD
+698 VDKEVIYD

-715 DVVEDKQSFLEKVT
+715 EESIDLD
-729 EKVSDILEKKDDENA
+729 KKDEENA

>member
-1 MGRKKGKKTNNVNDN
+1 MSKRKKKSNNDLNDN
-16 VVNEEN
+16 VVNEEI
-22 LSSSVDDKPSNEES
+22 LSSSVDDKPSNEENIK
-36 TEEIVENID
+36 EIVED
-45 NNVEENK
+45 NTEENINEIK
-52 EEVKIT
+52 VPEVVSEEEKTEVSEEVK
-58 DEVQNLEVSENIETE
+58 EEK
-73 TSVEDSIKEE
+73 EDNS
-83 DLKNEGSKIEENVEI
+83 EENVVVPEI
-98 PNVIKPEN
+98 IEPKKE
-106 KEENKKKKPNKFI
+106 EENKKKKPNKWV
-119 IIGLCA
+119 IIGLSA
-125 LILIMMIIT
+125 LIFVMMMIT
-134 ATMGGDT
+134 AMMGGET
-141 FQEGS
+141 YQEGS

-160 IESVIEDSMSPLI
+160 IESVIEDGLSPLI

-183 EEYDEE
+183 EEFDEE
-189 TNELKELNIVDNKRM
+189 TGELKELNIVDNQRI
-204 ETVINPNDEDFYK
+204 ETVINPSDDDFYK

-222 DVKILIKDTTG
+222 DVKIKVKDTTG

-264 MGQKKKKPVVKSET
+264 MGQKKKTTAVKSTT

-283 AGMTEE
+283 AGMSEE

-303 EDYVAKGVK
+303 EEYVEKGVK

-366 EEAEKQKPCVVFIDE
+366 DEAEKQKPCVVFIDE

-403 TLVALLERMDGLNTT
+403 TLVALLERMDGMNTT

-501 ESFKADRNGIISLD
+501 ESFKADRKGVISLD

-548 HALMN
+548 HAMMN

-586 GLRTKT
+586 GLRTKS

-607 EEVLLGEC
+607 EEVVLGEC

-636 YGMNNGSYLSLVGLG
+636 YGMNSGSYLSLVGLG

-666 MNEVAKSIY
+666 MNSVAKSIY
-675 ESVVAYFRKA
+675 DSVVEYFRKA

-698 VEKEVIYD
+698 VEREVIYD
-706 LEEFFEEKS
+706 LEEFFEEKAEES
-715 DVVEDKQSFLEKVT
+715 ISLD
-729 EKVSDILEKKDDENA
+729 KKDEENA

>member
-1 MGRKKGKKTNNVNDN
+1 MSKRKKKSNNDLNDN
-16 VVNEEN
+16 VVNEEIKN
-22 LSSSVDDKPSNEES
+22 SSVDDKPSNEENIK
-36 TEEIVENID
+36 EIVED
-45 NNVEENK
+45 NTEENINEIK
-52 EEVKIT
+52 VPEVVSEEEKTEVSEEVK
-58 DEVQNLEVSENIETE
+58 EEK
-73 TSVEDSIKEE
+73 EDNS
-83 DLKNEGSKIEENVEI
+83 EENVVVPEI
-98 PNVIKPEN
+98 IEPKKE
-106 KEENKKKKPNKFI
+106 EENKKKKPNKWV
-119 IIGLCA
+119 IIGLSV
-125 LILIMMIIT
+125 LIFVMMMIT
-134 ATMGGDT
+134 AMMGGET
-141 FQEGS
+141 YQEGS
-146 LTYNEFQAE
+146 LTYNEFQDE
-155 VKAGN
+155 VKAHN
-160 IESVIEDSMSPLI
+160 IDSVIEDGLSPLI

-183 EEYDEE
+183 EEEYDKE
-189 TNELKELNIVDNKRM
+189 TGELKELNIVDNQRI
-204 ETVINPNDEDFYK
+204 ETVINPSDDDFYK
-217 NLAIA
+217 NLALEG
-222 DVKILIKDTTG
+222 VKIKVKDTTG

-245 TFLMMGLLIWYMMS
+245 TFLMMGLLLWYMMS

-264 MGQKKKKPVVKSET
+264 MGQKKKTTAVKSTT

-283 AGMTEE
+283 AGMSEE

-303 EDYVAKGVK
+303 EEYVEKGVK

-366 EEAEKQKPCVVFIDE
+366 DEAEKQKPCVVFIDE

-403 TLVALLERMDGLNTT
+403 TLVALLERMDGMNTT

-501 ESFKADRNGIISLD
+501 ESFKADRKGVISLD

-548 HALMN
+548 HAMMN

-586 GLRTKT
+586 GLRTKS

-607 EEVLLGEC
+607 EEVVLGEC

-636 YGMNNGSYLSLVGLG
+636 YGMNSGSYLSLVGLG

-666 MNEVAKSIY
+666 MNSVAKSIY
-675 ESVVAYFRKA
+675 DSVIEYFRKA

-698 VEKEVIYD
+698 VEREVIYD
-706 LEEFFEEKS
+706 LEEFFEEKAEES
-715 DVVEDKQSFLEKVT
+715 ISLD
-729 EKVSDILEKKDDENA
+729 KKDEENA

>member
-1 MGRKKGKKTNNVNDN
+1 MSKRKKKSNNDLNDN
-16 VVNEEN
+16 VVNEEI
-22 LSSSVDDKPSNEES
+22 LSSSVDDKPSNEENIK
-36 TEEIVENID
+36 EIVED
-45 NNVEENK
+45 NTEENINEIK
-52 EEVKIT
+52 VPEVVSEEEKTEESEEVK
-58 DEVQNLEVSENIETE
+58 EEK
-73 TSVEDSIKEE
+73 EDNS
-83 DLKNEGSKIEENVEI
+83 EENVVVPEI
-98 PNVIKPEN
+98 IEPKKE
-106 KEENKKKKPNKFI
+106 EENKKKKPNKWV
-119 IIGLCA
+119 IIGLSA
-125 LILIMMIIT
+125 LIFVMMMIT
-134 ATMGGDT
+134 AMMGGET
-141 FQEGS
+141 YQEGS

-160 IESVIEDSMSPLI
+160 IESVIEDGLSPLI

-183 EEYDEE
+183 EEFDEE
-189 TNELKELNIVDNKRM
+189 TGELKELNIVDNQRI
-204 ETVINPNDEDFYK
+204 ETVINPSDDDFYK

-222 DVKILIKDTTG
+222 DVKIKVKDTTG

-264 MGQKKKKPVVKSET
+264 MGQKKKTTAVKSTT

-283 AGMTEE
+283 AGMSEE

-303 EDYVAKGVK
+303 EEYVEKGVK

-366 EEAEKQKPCVVFIDE
+366 DEAEKQKPCVVFIDE

-403 TLVALLERMDGLNTT
+403 TLVALLERMDGMNTT

-501 ESFKADRNGIISLD
+501 ESFKADRKGVISLD

-548 HALMN
+548 HAMMN

-586 GLRTKT
+586 GLRTKS

-607 EEVLLGEC
+607 EEVVLGEC

-636 YGMNNGSYLSLVGLG
+636 YGMNSGSYLSLVGLG

-666 MNEVAKSIY
+666 MNSVAKSIY
-675 ESVVAYFRKA
+675 DSVVEYFRKA

-698 VEKEVIYD
+698 VEREVIYD
-706 LEEFFEEKS
+706 LEEFFEEKAEES
-715 DVVEDKQSFLEKVT
+715 ISLD
-729 EKVSDILEKKDDENA
+729 KKDEENA